1 MALLEI
7 DSLEVRY
14 RSAGAEAHAVDRVS
28 LTLDRHE
35 CLGLIGESGCGKST
49 LAKAVMGIL
58 PRNAYVAGG
67 SIRLDGRELV
77 GLSEQEL
84 RPIRAKEMALIPQA
98 AMNGFDP
105 VYTIWKQLRETMQ
118 AHAPRMTAREM
129 RRRAEELFVT
139 VGLPITVLEDY
150 PHQLSGGMRQR
161 AMIAMALLLEPKL
174 LLADE
179 PTTGLDVLVQ
189 DQILESIAANGVR
202 AGKAMLLVTHDMG
215 VVAENCDQVAVMYA
229 GRIVEHGDDHLL
241 ESAQHPYTLGLCN
254 AFPNLG
260 DRRRSL
266 VSIPGSPPSLFAR
279 EAGCCFRSRC
289 PFATER
295 CLQEPPLTAVSSTH
309 AVACHYIERAEEFRQ
324 RSLQPATWQTGETV
338 VL

>member
-7 DSLEVRY
+7 ENLEVRY
-14 RSAGAEAHAVDRVS
+14 RSAGAQARAIDRVS

-58 PRNAYVAGG
+58 PRSACVAGG
-67 SIRLDGRELV
+67 SIRFDGRELV
-77 GLSEQEL
+77 GLTQDEL
-84 RPIRAKEMALIPQA
+84 RPMRARDMALVPQA

-105 VYTIWKQLRETMQ
+105 VYTIWRQLEETMR
-118 AHAPRMTAREM
+118 AHARMTAGEM
-129 RRRAEELFVT
+129 RRRAEDLFVT
-139 VGLPITVLEDY
+139 VGLPVAVLEDY

-161 AMIAMALLLEPKL
+161 AMIAMALLLDPKL
-174 LLADE
+174 ILADE

-189 DQILESIAANGVR
+189 DQILESIAENGVR
-202 AGKAMLLVTHDMG
+202 AGKAMLLITHDMG
-215 VVAENCDQVAVMYA
+215 VVAENCDKIAVMYA
-229 GRIVEHGDDHLL
+229 GRIVEQGDEHLF

-260 DRRRSL
+260 DRRRRL
-266 VSIPGSPPSLFAR
+266 ISIPGSPPSLFTR
-279 EAGCCFRSRC
+279 EGGCCFRRRC

-295 CLQEPPLTAVSSTH
+295 CLEEPPLNAVTSDH
-309 AVACHYIERAEEFRQ
+309 AVACHYIDRAQEFRL
-324 RSLQPATWQTGETV
+324 RALDPATWRAAETV